1 MPAHES
7 GAGSGGPKSPRR
19 ALCRAPST
27 GLPDWHS
34 HERPP
39 PLRLPARE
47 RGAEG
52 DREDKR
58 PWSAEGATGKERGR
72 KSYPGAKPLAGMRS
86 HVLVTPARSHTPPS
100 WPDSFRPS
108 TAGCC
113 RRREAADARDGSG
126 HDGRRAPTHR
136 GNETSCAYLLFDH
149 WSTKASTTAKI
160 TNAAVMAVT
169 ARAAVA
175 GTVLSQDQFREE
187 RMSAV
192 RHAALRR
199 IKSSP
204 VRSAPIRPGAHQP
217 VGDGDGIGGLQ
228 AVGMPAL

>member
-1 MPAHES
+1 MTGDQSRQQDTGVPS
-7 GAGSGGPKSPRR
+7 GERACPRARCGPVAKSRHGGRSVER
-19 ALCRAPST
+19 PSIR
-27 GLPDWHS
+27 LPDWHS

-39 PLRLPARE
+39 PLR
-47 RGAEG
+47 GKMNWKG
-52 DREDKR
+52 RED
-58 PWSAEGATGKERGR
+58 W